1 MTSDRVIAN
10 REAGDRIRPE
20 VLMFARAL
28 AEQRLPYCVLHGWRL
43 LPQAAPSDVDIA
55 TSSHVLSRLEH
66 TLRDGSCGRLVQ
78 LLQHEASSYYF
89 VFAVRHGQATRFIAL
104 DVATDYRCGGH
115 VFFTAHDLLGH
126 RQRLNGLWVVGPQME
141 FAYLLVKKIS
151 KRILPEHQKS
161 NLQALCSSLGKE
173 AYTAARRLLGARW
186 GSLVIDWLVRSDW
199 ATFERNLARLRRML
213 RWQAARHNPLGP
225 VRYWLSDVRRR
236 WRRWSHPTG
245 LCVAVLGPD
254 GAGKSTLANRLG
266 EDLLGAFRRTTVFH
280 LRPALID
287 RKLDR
292 GPVTDP
298 HGKAPYPFWVSLLK
312 IPYYVLTYG
321 LGHLFHIR
329 PRLVRSTLVLFDR
342 YYDDL
347 LVDPRRYRY
356 AGPMGFARLGRRF
369 IHNPDLYFIVDVP
382 EEDVW
387 TRKQEVSRGEV
398 GRQRDSYRRL
408 AAHLPGAV
416 VLDGSLP
423 ADEVARNACDV
434 IVDYLRHR
442 YISRRGIWF
451 SDDETDALDSL
462 APALCS
468 SGSAVLAFSA
478 ARPRR
483 ANSHPVSGPTF
494 AWVAPRAG
502 RRYLIPLEPR
512 AASVRALELCDVRGV
527 VDAVTKGLLGAVLRL
542 GLGRYVSPAV
552 ELVIRRGPRGN
563 GSGNGLLREYLGS
576 VLGYRGLSAAVSVGA
591 AGPRRKPVLLL
602 LSREGKPVAYVKI
615 GVNKATTS
623 LVQHETDVLTKLGRQ
638 SFHSFAIP
646 RVLHSGWWN
655 DRYVCVQSAPE
666 GRARRPSQRLT
677 PQCLRI
683 TRELASVST
692 TRLTLASSDFWQR
705 LLAQVDHVPNTHF
718 RNTLEQGIRRAQGW
732 FGDEPLPFHFSH
744 GDFGP
749 WNMRLLSKKAFLF
762 DWEDASEARPP
773 GWDIFHFLFQSNRS
787 PRQSPREMCAAI
799 CGDAVVSAS
808 MESSLTGCGPR
819 PVPLRSFLM
828 LYLLDRLASQSGLLA
843 QDAGA
848 FPEVRTLA
856 GCLQALDDSH

>member
-1 MTSDRVIAN
+1 MSDHVIAN
-10 REAGDRIRPE
+10 REARDSIRPE
-20 VLMFARAL
+20 VLMFARVL
-28 AEQRLPYCVLHGWRL
+28 AEQRLPYCVLHGWQL
-43 LPQAAPSDVDIA
+43 LPHASPSDVDIA
-55 TSSHVLSRLEH
+55 TSFHDLTRLEE
-66 TLRDGSCGRLVQ
+66 TLRSGSCGRLVQ

-115 VFFTAHDLLGH
+115 VFFSAHDLLRH
-126 RQRLNGLWVVGPQME
+126 RQRVNGLWVAGPQME

-161 NLQALCSSLGKE
+161 HLQALCSSLGKE

-186 GSLVIDWLVRSDW
+186 GTLVVDWLVRSDW
-199 ATFERNLARLRRML
+199 VTFERNLARLRRML
-213 RWQAARHNPLGP
+213 RWQAARRNPLGP
-225 VRYWLSDVRRR
+225 VRYWLSDVRRW

-254 GAGKSTLANRLG
+254 GAGKSTLVNRLG
-266 EDLLGAFRRTTVFH
+266 EDLLGAFRRTAVFH
-280 LRPALID
+280 LRPTLID

-321 LGHLFHIR
+321 LGHLFHVR
-329 PRLVRSTLVLFDR
+329 PRLMRSTLVLFDR
-342 YYDDL
+342 YYDDV

-356 AGPMGFARLGRRF
+356 AGPMGFARLGRRLV
-369 IHNPDLYFIVDVP
+369 HNPDLYFIVDVP

-398 GRQRDSYRRL
+398 GRQRGSYRRL

-416 VLDGSLP
+416 VLDGSLR
-423 ADEVARNACDV
+423 ADEVARNASDV

-442 YISRRGIWF
+442 YISRRDIWF
-451 SDDETDALDSL
+451 SDDETAALDSL
-462 APALCS
+462 ASALCS
-468 SGSAVLAFSA
+468 SGSGVLAFSP

-483 ANSHPVSGPTF
+483 ANSQPVSGPTF
-494 AWVAPRAG
+494 AWVASRDG

-512 AASVRALELCDVRGV
+512 AAAIRALELCDVRGAV
-527 VDAVTKGLLGAVLRL
+527 EGVTKGRLGAMLRL
-542 GLGRYVSPAV
+542 GMGRYVTPAV
-552 ELVIRRGPRGN
+552 ELVIRRGPTGN
-563 GSGNGLLREYLGS
+563 GSGNGLLLKYLES

-591 AGPRRKPVLLL
+591 PGPRRKPVLLL

-615 GVNKATTS
+615 GVNGATNP

-655 DRYVCVQSAPE
+655 ERYVCVQSAPE
-666 GRARRPSQRLT
+666 GRATQSSQRLT
-677 PQCLRI
+677 AQDLSI

-692 TRLTLASSDFWQR
+692 KRLTLANSDFWQR
-705 LLAQVDHVPNTHF
+705 LLSQVDRVPNTHF

-732 FGDEPLPFHFSH
+732 LGDELLPFHFSH

-749 WNMRLLSKKAFLF
+749 WNMRRLRKKAFVF

-773 GWDIFHFLFQSNRS
+773 GWDIFHFLFQSGRS
-787 PRQSPREMCAAI
+787 AKRSPREMCTAI
-799 CGDAVVSAS
+799 CADAVVSAS
-808 MESSLTGCGPR
+808 MESYLTGCGPR
-819 PVPLRSFLM
+819 SKPLRSLLL
-828 LYLLDRLASQSGLLA
+828 LYLLDRLARQSGLLS

-848 FPEVRTLA
+848 FPDVRILA
-856 GCLQALDDSH
+856 GCLQAPSDSH